1 MMWRITTQHIRPH
14 DNSHLSD
21 SWTKWFIRQSLILK
35 KKKLKSIASHL
46 VTLLALG
53 QDGQETLGQGCS
65 IKAYFLDI
73 DLKYCIY
80 EGF

>member
-1 MMWRITTQHIRPH
+1 MMGRITTWHICPH
-14 DNSHLSD
+14 DNSQLSD

-35 KKKLKSIASHL
+35 KIKSIASHL

-53 QDGQETLGQGCS
+53 QDEQETLGQGCS